1 MDRELREAVDGFI
14 GCIAKLFWFGNAC
27 AVPRSFLW
35 FGDARTVSRSF
46 FVFCDEGEKKAD
58 DIGTMA
64 RSESVR
70 VSKMLTMGELLVF

>member
-1 MDRELREAVDGFI
+1 MVRRCEDCVEE
-14 GCIAKLFWFGNAC
+14 
-27 AVPRSFLW
+27 
-35 FGDARTVSRSF
+35 F
-46 FVFCDEGEKKAD
+46 FVFCDEGEEKAD